1 MLCDDGF
8 SRATIIDLMQR
19 RNQQCDT
26 ITSVTYILTTKSLV
40 ITATVV
46 ISFVATAVGIVC
58 I

>member
-40 ITATVV
+40 ITAAVV